1 MASSA
6 ATTPKVRSWAAWG
19 AGRAP
24 PVTTGGVSFPL
35 DAVSVVVV
43 VVVVDP
49 DVEAGLLPLSVE
61 GRG

>member
-6 ATTPKVRSWAAWG
+6 ATTPRVRSSAAWG
-19 AGRAP
+19 AEAAP

-35 DAVSVVVV
+35 DAVVV

-49 DVEAGLLPLSVE
+49 DVEAGLLPSSVE

>member
-19 AGRAP
+19 AERAP